1 MNATFKSFLLLSL
14 VGLTACN
21 QSPSEQ
27 ANASNNDDAAITI
40 SDAATGSMETLPAAL
55 KLADG
60 TAMALYKSKAGR
72 VTLWRDGKEQ
82 ILDST
87 APVQGGQFVQLHE
100 NAGQVYAS
108 WWSHE
113 NNKNLYITHSSDGGR
128 SFAKVAIINDQH
140 GVLPRYSL
148 SFGDKGVVGA
158 TYYDE
163 RSPRYEVYFNRSTDY
178 GQTWDRPDTRLDDP
192 APAGQDNY
200 AVEPVTVQADGTLVT
215 VWDDAYK
222 GLDGRTVYRLMTR
235 SSTDQ
240 GITWSPAKMLLSSFH
255 QISALSAKAE
265 GKTVFVAFDEYQAGI
280 KAVVSNDAGINWVT
294 SPAIEGSS
302 QKTNSGLVLTIAN
315 GMGYASWI
323 EQEPNKKPDIQFGR
337 FDLANNAWLGSIQR
351 IDTKQFDNTQSITP
365 SIFSFS
371 NGNVVIAW
379 VDYRDIRPNI
389 YLSLSTDQGKT
400 WSSPKPFGKPGVAD
414 LGWPKLI
421 PWGDS
426 VALAYESYPKDILK
440 DGMFKVAPTNIV
452 AATKELPNYAS
463 TSEVSAEQKKKM
475 LLARVDDLWKYRKE
489 GKYEPTYSFFDYAMR
504 NFMAKKEFVEKSG
517 NLNYYNYELTSTKIE
532 GNVAQVEQKITY
544 DTKPFMMP
552 NGKMEQIKK
561 TTAEVKN
568 TWVWIGDNWYLV
580 YAPSFGKPI
589 LQY

>member
-1 MNATFKSFLLLSL
+1 MLLGLLS
-14 VGLTACN
+14 LTACN
-21 QSPSEQ
+21 QSPSEH
-27 ANASNNDDAAITI
+27 ANATDRSAVLTF
-40 SDAATGSMETLPAAL
+40 SDAATGSLQTLPTAI

-60 TAMALYKSKAGR
+60 TPLVLYKSKAGH
-72 VTLWRDGKEQ
+72 VTLWRDGKKQ
-82 ILDST
+82 ILDTS
-87 APVQGGQFVQLHE
+87 APVQGGNYFQLHE
-100 NAGQVYAS
+100 NDGQVYAS

-113 NNKNLYITHSSDGGR
+113 HNKNLYITHSSDAGR
-128 SFAKVAIINDQH
+128 SFGKVAIINDQH

-148 SFGDKGVVGA
+148 SFGGKGVVGA

-178 GQTWDRPDTRLDDP
+178 GQTWDRPDTRLDSP
-192 APAGQDNY
+192 APAGEDNY
-200 AVEPVTVQADGTLVT
+200 AVEPITVQADGTWVT
-215 VWDDAYK
+215 LWDDAYK
-222 GLDGRTVYRLMTR
+222 SLDNRMIYRLMTR
-235 SSTDQ
+235 HSTDQ
-240 GITWSPAKMLLSSFH
+240 GKTWSPAKMLVSSFH
-255 QISALSAKAE
+255 QISALSAKAQ
-265 GKTVFVAFDEYQAGI
+265 GKTVLAAFDEYQSGI
-280 KAVVSNDAGINWVT
+280 KAVVSHDAGDTWKKST
-294 SPAIEGSS
+294 AIEGSR

-315 GMGYASWI
+315 GLGYVSWI
-323 EQEPNKKPDIQFGR
+323 EQEPNKKADIQFGR
-337 FDLANNAWLGSIQR
+337 IDLAKNAWLGSTQR
-351 IDTKQFDNTQSITP
+351 IDTKQFDNTKSITP

-371 NGNVVIAW
+371 NGHVLIAW
-379 VDYRDIRPNI
+379 TDYRDIRPNI

-400 WSSPKPFGKPGVAD
+400 WSAPKPFGKPGVAD
-414 LGWPKLI
+414 LGWAKLI

-426 VALAYESYPKDILK
+426 VAISYESYPKDILK
-440 DGMFKVAPTNIV
+440 DGLFKVAPTSIS
-452 AATKELPNYAS
+452 AATKKIPNFVTTA
-463 TSEVSAEQKKKM
+463 EVTAEQKKKM
-475 LLARVDDLWKYRKE
+475 LLARVDELWKYRKE

-532 GNVAQVEQKITY
+532 GNVAQVDQKITY

-561 TTAEVKN
+561 STAEVKN